1 MDGVI
6 LSLLVMTASY
16 DCKAEDL
23 NPAEQTVCHVRGLS
37 RLDEQVMDLH
47 DILVK
52 SGKQPTLQDELDSWL
67 IFRDG
72 CGLDVTC
79 LERLYRG
86 RLTTLRH
93 MDRND

>member
-23 NPAEQTVCHVRGLS
+23 NPSEQTVCHFKMLS
-37 RLDEQVMDLH
+37 RMDEQVLDLH
-47 DILVK
+47 DELVK
-52 SGKQPTLQDELDSWL
+52 SGKHPRLQAEHDSWV

-72 CGLDVTC
+72 CGFDVTC

-93 MDRND
+93 MNKND